1 MTRYNPALFLLEPNA
16 MSSLPSLRLK
26 ANADRRL
33 RAGHLWVYSN
43 EIDVAATPLT
53 AFEAGDQAIL
63 EAAGGK
69 PLGIVAMSPNNLICA
84 RLLSRDLKHEL
95 DKSLLVHRLNVCL
108 SLRERLFDTPCY
120 RLVYGDSD
128 LLPGLVVDRF
138 FDILVVQL
146 ASATMERHKDEV
158 LAALIQVLKPSGILL
173 KNDSSARDAEGLQR
187 YVETAYGQ
195 VPEWVALEENGVK
208 FEAPV
213 IEGQKTGWFYDH
225 RMNRARLAP
234 YVQGKRVLDL
244 FSYIGGWGVQAAVF
258 GASEVFCVDASGFAL
273 DGVERNAAL
282 NGLAEKVTCVEG
294 DVFAALRELKAAE
307 ERFDVVIADPPAFI
321 KRKKDIKNGEA
332 AYRRLNEMAMRMLN
346 KDGILVSASC
356 SMHLAEDSL
365 HQILLQSARH
375 LDRNIQLLERGA
387 QGPDHPEHM
396 AIAETR
402 YIKSLTVRL
411 LPNS

>member
-1 MTRYNPALFLLEPNA
+1 

-43 EIDVAATPLT
+43 EIDVAATPLHGF
-53 AFEAGDQAIL
+53 AAGDQAIL

-84 RLLSRDLKHEL
+84 RLLSRDVKHVL
-95 DKSLLVHRLNVCL
+95 DKSLLVHRLNVAL
-108 SLRERLFDTPCY
+108 SLRERLFDQPCY

-146 ASATMERHKDEV
+146 ASATMEAHKDDV
-158 LAALIQVLKPSGILL
+158 LAALTQVCKPSGILF
-173 KNDSSARDAEGLQR
+173 KNDSSARDAEGLER
-187 YVETAYGQ
+187 YVATAYGA

-234 YVQGKRVLDL
+234 YVKGKRVLDL
-244 FSYIGGWGVQAAVF
+244 FSYIGGWGVQAAAF
-258 GASEVFCVDASGFAL
+258 GASEVFCVDASAFAL
-273 DGVERNAAL
+273 DGVERNATL
-282 NGLAEKVTCVEG
+282 NGFAEKVTCVEG
-294 DVFAALRELKAAE
+294 DVFAALRELKSAE

-332 AYRRLNEMAMRMLN
+332 AYRRLNETAMRLLN

-356 SMHLAEDSL
+356 SMHLEEDNL
-365 HQILLQSARH
+365 QNILLTSARH

-387 QGPDHPEHM
+387 QGPDHPVHP
-396 AIAETR
+396 AINETR

>member
-1 MTRYNPALFLLEPNA
+1 M
-16 MSSLPSLRLK
+16 SLPSLRLK

-43 EIDVAATPLT
+43 EVDVVATPLN
-53 AFEAGDQAIL
+53 AFQPGDQAIL

-69 PLGIVAMSPNNLICA
+69 PLGVVALSPNNLICA
-84 RLLSRDLKHEL
+84 RLVSRDVKHVL
-95 DKSLLVHRLNVCL
+95 DKSLLVHRLNVAL
-108 SLRERLFDTPCY
+108 SLRERLFDNPFY

-138 FDILVVQL
+138 GDHLVVQL
-146 ASATMERHKDEV
+146 ASAAMERNKDAV
-158 LAALIQVLKPSGILL
+158 LDALVQVLKPRGVLW
-173 KNDSSARDAEGLQR
+173 KNDSAARDAEGLER
-187 YVETAYGQ
+187 YVDTAFGV

-213 IEGQKTGWFYDH
+213 LEGQKTGWFYDH

-234 YVQGKRVLDL
+234 YVEGKRVLDL
-244 FSYIGGWGVQAAVF
+244 FSYIGGWGVQAAAF

-273 DGVERNAAL
+273 DGVERNATL
-282 NGLAEKVTCVEG
+282 NGVAEKVTCVEG
-294 DVFAALRELKAAE
+294 DVFEALKELKAAE
-307 ERFDVVIADPPAFI
+307 ERFDVVVADPPAFI
-321 KRKKDIKNGEA
+321 KRKKDLKNGEA
-332 AYRRLNEMAMRMLN
+332 AYRRLNEQAMRLLN

-356 SMHLAEDSL
+356 SMHLPEDDL
-365 HQILLQSARH
+365 QNILLGSARH
-375 LDRNIQLLERGA
+375 LDRNIQLLERGG
-387 QGPDHPEHM
+387 QGPDHPVHP

>member
-1 MTRYNPALFLLEPNA
+1 

-43 EIDVAATPLT
+43 EIDVAATPLHGF
-53 AFEAGDQAIL
+53 AAGDQAVL

-84 RLLSRDLKHEL
+84 RLLSRDIKHVL

-108 SLRERLFDTPCY
+108 SLRERLFDKPCY

-146 ASATMERHKDEV
+146 ASATMEAHKDDV
-158 LAALIQVLKPSGILL
+158 LAALIQVCKPSGILL
-173 KNDSSARDAEGLQR
+173 KNDSSARDAEGLER
-187 YVETAYGQ
+187 YVATAYGE

-234 YVQGKRVLDL
+234 YVKGKRVLDL
-244 FSYIGGWGVQAAVF
+244 FSYIGGWGVQAAAF
-258 GASEVFCVDASGFAL
+258 GASEVFCVDASAFAL
-273 DGVERNAAL
+273 DGVERNATL
-282 NGLAEKVTCVEG
+282 NGFAEKVTCVEG
-294 DVFAALRELKAAE
+294 DVFAALRELKSAE

-332 AYRRLNEMAMRMLN
+332 AYRRLNETAMRLLN

-356 SMHLAEDSL
+356 SMHLEEDNL
-365 HQILLQSARH
+365 QNILLTSARH

-387 QGPDHPEHM
+387 QGPDHPVHP
-396 AIAETR
+396 AINETR
-402 YIKSLTVRL
+402 YIKSLTMRL

>member
-1 MTRYNPALFLLEPNA
+1 M
-16 MSSLPSLRLK
+16 SLPSLRLK

-43 EIDVAATPLT
+43 EIDVAATPLSGF
-53 AFEAGDQAIL
+53 AAGEQAIL

-69 PLGIVAMSPNNLICA
+69 PLGIVALSPNNLICA
-84 RLLSRDLKHEL
+84 RLLSRDVKHVL
-95 DKSLLVHRLNVCL
+95 DKSLLVHRINVAL
-108 SLRERLFDTPCY
+108 SLRERLFDKPCY

-158 LAALIQVLKPSGILL
+158 LAALIQVCKPSGILL
-173 KNDSSARDAEGLQR
+173 KNDSAARDAEGLER
-187 YVETAYGQ
+187 YVETAFGL
-195 VPEWVALEENGVK
+195 VPEWVALEENGVR

-234 YVQGKRVLDL
+234 YVKGKRVLDL
-244 FSYIGGWGVQAAVF
+244 FSYIGGWGVQAAAF
-258 GASEVFCVDASGFAL
+258 GASDVMCVDASGFAL

-282 NGLAEKVTCVEG
+282 NGLSEKVACIEG
-294 DVFAALRELKAAE
+294 DVFAALKELKSAE

-321 KRKKDIKNGEA
+321 KRKKDLKNGEA
-332 AYRRLNEMAMRMLN
+332 AYRRLNEAAMRLLN

-356 SMHLAEDSL
+356 SMHLPEDDL
-365 HQILLQSARH
+365 QNILLTSARH

-387 QGPDHPEHM
+387 QGPDHPVHP

-402 YIKSLTVRL
+402 YIKSLTCRL

>member
-1 MTRYNPALFLLEPNA
+1 

-43 EIDVAATPLT
+43 EIDVAATPLHGF
-53 AFEAGDQAIL
+53 AAGDQAVL

-84 RLLSRDLKHEL
+84 RLLSRDVKHVL

-108 SLRERLFDTPCY
+108 SLRERLFDKPCY

-146 ASATMERHKDEV
+146 ASATMEAHKDDV
-158 LAALIQVLKPSGILL
+158 LAALIQVCKPSGILF
-173 KNDSSARDAEGLQR
+173 KNDSSARDAEGLER
-187 YVETAYGQ
+187 YVATAYGE

-234 YVQGKRVLDL
+234 YVKGKRVLDL
-244 FSYIGGWGVQAAVF
+244 FSYIGGWGVQAAAF
-258 GASEVFCVDASGFAL
+258 GASEVFCVDASAFAL
-273 DGVERNAAL
+273 DGVERNATL
-282 NGLAEKVTCVEG
+282 NGFAEKVTCVEG
-294 DVFAALRELKAAE
+294 DVFAALRELKSAE

-332 AYRRLNEMAMRMLN
+332 AYRRLNETAMRLLN

-356 SMHLAEDSL
+356 SMHLEEDNL
-365 HQILLQSARH
+365 QNILLTSARH

-387 QGPDHPEHM
+387 QGPDHPVHP
-396 AIAETR
+396 AINETR

>member
-1 MTRYNPALFLLEPNA
+1 M
-16 MSSLPSLRLK
+16 SLPSLRLK

-43 EIDVAATPLT
+43 EIDVAATPLSG
-53 AFEAGDQAIL
+53 FQAGDQAIL

-69 PLGIVAMSPNNLICA
+69 PLGVVGISPNNLICA
-84 RLLSRDLKHEL
+84 RLLSRDTKHVL
-95 DKSLLVHRLNVCL
+95 DKSLLVHRLNVAL
-108 SLRERLFDTPCY
+108 SLRERLFDQPCY

-138 FDILVVQL
+138 YDILVVQIT
-146 ASATMERHKDEV
+146 SPTMELHKDDV
-158 LAALIQVLKPSGILL
+158 LAALVQVLQPRGVLF
-173 KNDSSARDAEGLQR
+173 KNDSAARDAEGLPR
-187 YVETAYGQ
+187 YVETPFGV

-234 YVQGKRVLDL
+234 YVKGKRVLDL
-244 FSYIGGWGVQAAVF
+244 FSYIGGWGVQAAAF

-273 DGVERNAAL
+273 DGVERNATL
-282 NGLAEKVTCVEG
+282 NGLAEKVTCIEG
-294 DVFAALRELKAAE
+294 DVFAALKELKSSE
-307 ERFDVVIADPPAFI
+307 ERFDVVVADPPAFI

-332 AYRRLNEMAMRMLN
+332 GYRRLNEMAMRLLS

-356 SMHLAEDSL
+356 SMHLEEDSL
-365 HQILLQSARH
+365 QNILLQSARH
-375 LDRNIQLLERGA
+375 LDRNIIMLERGA
-387 QGPDHPEHM
+387 QGPDHPVHM
-396 AIAETR
+396 AIPETR
-402 YIKSLTVRL
+402 YIKSLTCRL
-411 LPNS
+411 LPNA

>member
-1 MTRYNPALFLLEPNA
+1 

-43 EIDVAATPLT
+43 EIDVAATPLHGF
-53 AFEAGDQAIL
+53 AAGDQAVL

-84 RLLSRDLKHEL
+84 RLMSRDVKHVL

-108 SLRERLFDTPCY
+108 SLRERLFDKTCY

-146 ASATMERHKDEV
+146 ASATMEAHKDDV
-158 LAALIQVLKPSGILL
+158 LAALIQVCKPSGILF
-173 KNDSSARDAEGLQR
+173 KNDSSARDAEGLER
-187 YVETAYGQ
+187 YVATAYGE

-234 YVQGKRVLDL
+234 YVKGKRVLDL
-244 FSYIGGWGVQAAVF
+244 FSYIGGWGVQAAAF
-258 GASEVFCVDASGFAL
+258 GASEVFCVDASAFAL
-273 DGVERNAAL
+273 DGVERNATL
-282 NGLAEKVTCVEG
+282 NGFAEKVTCVEG
-294 DVFAALRELKAAE
+294 DVFAALRELKSAE

-332 AYRRLNEMAMRMLN
+332 AYRRLNETAMRLLN

-356 SMHLAEDSL
+356 SMHLEEDNL
-365 HQILLQSARH
+365 QNILLTSARH

-387 QGPDHPEHM
+387 QGPDHPVHP
-396 AIAETR
+396 AINETR

>member
-1 MTRYNPALFLLEPNA
+1 M
-16 MSSLPSLRLK
+16 SLPSLRLK

-43 EIDVAATPLT
+43 EIDVAATPLHGF
-53 AFEAGDQAIL
+53 AAGDQAIL

-69 PLGIVAMSPNNLICA
+69 PLGVVAISPNNLICA
-84 RLLSRDLKHEL
+84 RLLSRDVKHVL
-95 DKSLLVHRLNVCL
+95 DKSLLVHRINVAL
-108 SLRERLFDTPCY
+108 SLRERLFDQPCY

-146 ASATMERHKDEV
+146 ASAAMERHKDEV

-173 KNDSSARDAEGLQR
+173 KNDSAARDAEGLER
-187 YVETAYGQ
+187 YVDTAFGV

-234 YVQGKRVLDL
+234 YVKGKRVLDL
-244 FSYIGGWGVQAAVF
+244 FSYIGGWGVQAAAF
-258 GASEVFCVDASGFAL
+258 GATEVMCVDASAFAL

-282 NGLAEKVTCVEG
+282 NGLSEQVACIEG
-294 DVFAALRELKAAE
+294 DVFAALKELKSAE

-321 KRKKDIKNGEA
+321 KRKKDLKNGEA
-332 AYRRLNEMAMRMLN
+332 AYRRLNEAAMRLLN

-356 SMHLAEDSL
+356 SMHLPEDDL
-365 HQILLQSARH
+365 QNILLTSARH

-387 QGPDHPEHM
+387 QGPDHPVHP
-396 AIAETR
+396 AIVETR
-402 YIKSLTVRL
+402 YIKSLTCRL

>member
-1 MTRYNPALFLLEPNA
+1 M
-16 MSSLPSLRLK
+16 SLPSLRLK

-43 EIDVAATPLT
+43 EVDVVATPLN
-53 AFEAGDQAIL
+53 AFQPGDQAIL

-69 PLGIVAMSPNNLICA
+69 PLGVVALSPNNLICA
-84 RLLSRDLKHEL
+84 RLVSRDVKHVL
-95 DKSLLVHRLNVCL
+95 DKSLLVHRLNVAL
-108 SLRERLFDTPCY
+108 SLRERLFDKPFY

-138 FDILVVQL
+138 GDHLVVQL
-146 ASATMERHKDEV
+146 ASAAMERNKDAV
-158 LAALIQVLKPSGILL
+158 LDALVQVLKPRGVLW
-173 KNDSSARDAEGLQR
+173 KNDSAARDAEGLER
-187 YVETAYGQ
+187 YVDTAFGV

-213 IEGQKTGWFYDH
+213 LEGQKTGWFYDH

-234 YVQGKRVLDL
+234 YVEGKRVLDL
-244 FSYIGGWGVQAAVF
+244 FSYIGGWGVQAAAF

-273 DGVERNAAL
+273 DGVERNATL
-282 NGLAEKVTCVEG
+282 NGVAEKITCVEG
-294 DVFAALRELKAAE
+294 DVFEALKELKAAE
-307 ERFDVVIADPPAFI
+307 ERFDVVVADPPAFI
-321 KRKKDIKNGEA
+321 KRKKDLKNGEA
-332 AYRRLNEMAMRMLN
+332 AYRRLNEQAMRLLN

-356 SMHLAEDSL
+356 SMHLPEDDL
-365 HQILLQSARH
+365 QNILLGSARH
-375 LDRNIQLLERGA
+375 LDRNIQLLERGG
-387 QGPDHPEHM
+387 QGPDHPVHP

>member
-1 MTRYNPALFLLEPNA
+1 M
-16 MSSLPSLRLK
+16 SLPSLRLK

-43 EIDVAATPLT
+43 EVDVVATPLN
-53 AFEAGDQAIL
+53 AFQPGDQAIL

-69 PLGIVAMSPNNLICA
+69 PLGVVALSPNNLICA
-84 RLLSRDLKHEL
+84 RLVSRDVKHVL
-95 DKSLLVHRLNVCL
+95 DKSLLVHRLNVAL
-108 SLRERLFDTPCY
+108 SLRERLFDKPFY

-138 FDILVVQL
+138 GDHLVVQL
-146 ASATMERHKDEV
+146 ASAAMERNKDAV
-158 LAALIQVLKPSGILL
+158 LDALVQVLKPLGVLW
-173 KNDSSARDAEGLQR
+173 KNDSAARDAEGLER
-187 YVETAYGQ
+187 YVDTAFGV

-213 IEGQKTGWFYDH
+213 LEGQKTGWFYDH

-234 YVQGKRVLDL
+234 YVEGKRVLDL
-244 FSYIGGWGVQAAVF
+244 FSYIGGWGVQAATF

-273 DGVERNAAL
+273 DGVERNATL
-282 NGLAEKVTCVEG
+282 NGVAEKVTCVEG
-294 DVFAALRELKAAE
+294 DVFEALKELKAAE
-307 ERFDVVIADPPAFI
+307 ERFDVVVADPPAFI
-321 KRKKDIKNGEA
+321 KRKKDLKNGEA
-332 AYRRLNEMAMRMLN
+332 AYRRLNEQAMRLLN

-356 SMHLAEDSL
+356 SMHLPEDDL
-365 HQILLQSARH
+365 QNILLGSARH
-375 LDRNIQLLERGA
+375 LDRNIQLLERGG
-387 QGPDHPEHM
+387 QGPDHPVHP

>member
-1 MTRYNPALFLLEPNA
+1 M
-16 MSSLPSLRLK
+16 SLPSLRLK

-43 EIDVAATPLT
+43 EIDVAATPLSGF
-53 AFEAGDQAIL
+53 AAGDQAIL
-63 EAAGGK
+63 EATGGK
-69 PLGIVAMSPNNLICA
+69 PLGVVAMSPNNLICA
-84 RLLSRDLKHEL
+84 RLLSRDVKHVL
-95 DKSLLVHRLNVCL
+95 DKSLLVHRINVAL
-108 SLRERLFDTPCY
+108 SLRDRLFDKPCY
-120 RLVYGDSD
+120 RLVFGDSD

-158 LAALIQVLKPSGILL
+158 LAALIQVCKPSGILL
-173 KNDSSARDAEGLQR
+173 KNDSAARDAEGLPR
-187 YVETAYGQ
+187 YVETPFGV

-234 YVQGKRVLDL
+234 YVKGKRVLDL
-244 FSYIGGWGVQAAVF
+244 FSYIGGWGVQAAAF
-258 GASEVFCVDASGFAL
+258 GASDVMCVDASAFAL

-282 NGLAEKVTCVEG
+282 NGLTDQVACVEG
-294 DVFAALRELKAAE
+294 DVFEALKQLKASE
-307 ERFDVVIADPPAFI
+307 ERFDVIVADPPAFI
-321 KRKKDIKNGEA
+321 KRKKDLKNGEG
-332 AYRRLNEMAMRMLN
+332 AYRRLNEQAMRLLN
-346 KDGILVSASC
+346 KDGILISASC
-356 SMHLAEDSL
+356 SMHLPEDDL
-365 HQILLQSARH
+365 QNILLTSARH
-375 LDRNIQLLERGA
+375 LDRNIQLLERGS
-387 QGPDHPEHM
+387 QGPDHPVHP

>member
-1 MTRYNPALFLLEPNA
+1 

-146 ASATMERHKDEV
+146 ASATMERHKDDV

-244 FSYIGGWGVQAAVF
+244 FSYIGGWGVQAAAF

>member
-1 MTRYNPALFLLEPNA
+1 M
-16 MSSLPSLRLK
+16 SLPSLRLK

-43 EIDVAATPLT
+43 EVDVVATPLNL
-53 AFEAGDQAIL
+53 FQPGDQAIL

-69 PLGIVAMSPNNLICA
+69 PLGVVALSPNNLICA
-84 RLLSRDLKHEL
+84 RLVSRDIKHTL
-95 DKSLLVHRLNVCL
+95 DKSLLVHRINVAL
-108 SLRERLFDTPCY
+108 SLRERLFDKPFY

-138 FDILVVQL
+138 GDHLVVQL
-146 ASATMERHKDEV
+146 ASAAMERNKDAV
-158 LAALIQVLKPSGILL
+158 LDALVQVLKPRGVLW
-173 KNDSSARDAEGLQR
+173 KNDSSAREAEGLER
-187 YVETAYGQ
+187 YVDTAFGV

-213 IEGQKTGWFYDH
+213 MEGQKTGWFYDH

-234 YVQGKRVLDL
+234 YVKGKRVLDL
-244 FSYIGGWGVQAAVF
+244 FSYIGGWGVQAAAF

-273 DGVERNAAL
+273 DGVERNATL
-282 NGLAEKVTCVEG
+282 NGVAEQVTCVEG
-294 DVFAALRELKAAE
+294 DVFEALKELKAAE
-307 ERFDVVIADPPAFI
+307 ERFDVVVADPPAFI
-321 KRKKDIKNGEA
+321 KRKKDLKNGEA
-332 AYRRLNEMAMRMLN
+332 AYRRLNEQAMRLLN

-356 SMHLAEDSL
+356 SMHLPEDDL
-365 HQILLQSARH
+365 QNILLNSARH
-375 LDRNIQLLERGA
+375 LDRNIQLLERGG
-387 QGPDHPEHM
+387 QGPDHPVHP

>member
-1 MTRYNPALFLLEPNA
+1 M
-16 MSSLPSLRLK
+16 SLPSLRLK

-43 EIDVAATPLT
+43 EIDVAATPLHS
-53 AFEAGDQAIL
+53 FEAGDQAIL

-84 RLLSRDLKHEL
+84 RLLSRDVKHVL
-95 DKSLLVHRLNVCL
+95 DKSLLVHRLNVAL
-108 SLRERLFDTPCY
+108 SLRERLFDQPCY

-146 ASATMERHKDEV
+146 ASATMERHKDDV

-173 KNDSSARDAEGLQR
+173 KNDSAARDAEGLER
-187 YVETAYGQ
+187 YVDTAFGV

-234 YVQGKRVLDL
+234 YVKGKRVLDL
-244 FSYIGGWGVQAAVF
+244 FSYIGGWGVQAAAF
-258 GASEVFCVDASGFAL
+258 GASEVFCVDASAFAL
-273 DGVERNAAL
+273 DGVERNATL
-282 NGLAEKVTCVEG
+282 NGFAEKVTCVEG
-294 DVFAALRELKAAE
+294 DVFAALRELKSAE

-332 AYRRLNEMAMRMLN
+332 AYRRLNETAMRLLN

-356 SMHLAEDSL
+356 SMHLEEDNL
-365 HQILLQSARH
+365 QNILLTSARH

-387 QGPDHPEHM
+387 QGPDHPVHP
-396 AIAETR
+396 AINETR
-402 YIKSLTVRL
+402 YIKSHTVRL

>member
-1 MTRYNPALFLLEPNA
+1 M
-16 MSSLPSLRLK
+16 SLPSLRLK

-33 RAGHLWVYSN
+33 RNGHLWVYSN
-43 EIDVAATPLT
+43 EIDVAATPLHG
-53 AFEAGDQAIL
+53 FKAGDQAIL

-84 RLLSRDLKHEL
+84 RLLSRDVKHVL
-95 DKSLLVHRLNVCL
+95 DKSLLVHRLNVAL
-108 SLRERLFDTPCY
+108 SLRERLFDKPCY

-138 FDILVVQL
+138 GDILVVQI

-158 LAALIQVLKPSGILL
+158 LAALIQVCKPSGILF
-173 KNDSSARDAEGLQR
+173 KNDSAARDAEGLER
-187 YVETAYGQ
+187 YVDTAFGV

-234 YVQGKRVLDL
+234 YVKGKRVLDL
-244 FSYIGGWGVQAAVF
+244 FSYIGGWGVQAAAF
-258 GASEVFCVDASGFAL
+258 GASDVMCVDASGFAL

-282 NGLAEKVTCVEG
+282 NGLTDQVACVEG
-294 DVFAALRELKAAE
+294 DVFEALKQLKSAE
-307 ERFDVVIADPPAFI
+307 ERFDVIVADPPAFI
-321 KRKKDIKNGEA
+321 KRKKDQKNGEG
-332 AYRRLNEMAMRMLN
+332 AYRRLNEQAMRLLN

-356 SMHLAEDSL
+356 SMHLEEDNL
-365 HQILLQSARH
+365 QNILLTSARH

-387 QGPDHPEHM
+387 QGPDHPVHP
-396 AIAETR
+396 AINETR

>member
-1 MTRYNPALFLLEPNA
+1 M
-16 MSSLPSLRLK
+16 SLPSLRLK

-43 EIDVAATPLT
+43 EIDVAATPLNL
-53 AFEAGDQAIL
+53 FQPGDQAIL

-69 PLGIVAMSPNNLICA
+69 ALGIVAMSPNNLICA
-84 RLLSRDLKHEL
+84 RLLSRDTKHVL
-95 DKSLLVHRLNVCL
+95 DKSLLVHRLNVAL
-108 SLRERLFDTPCY
+108 SLRERLFDKPFY
-120 RLVYGDSD
+120 RLVYGDAD

-138 FDILVVQL
+138 GDHLVVQL
-146 ASATMERHKDEV
+146 ASAAMERAKDAVIE
-158 LAALIQVLKPSGILL
+158 ALVQVLKPRGILF

-187 YVETAYGQ
+187 YVDTAFGV
-195 VPEWVALEENGVK
+195 VPEWVDLEENGVQ
-208 FEAPV
+208 FQAPV
-213 IEGQKTGWFYDH
+213 LEGQKTGWFYDH

-234 YVQGKRVLDL
+234 YVKGKRVLDL
-244 FSYIGGWGVQAAVF
+244 FSYIGGWGVQAAAF

-273 DGVERNAAL
+273 DGVERNATL
-282 NGLAEKVTCVEG
+282 NGVAEKVTCVEG

-307 ERFDVVIADPPAFI
+307 ERFDVIVADPPAFI

-332 AYRRLNEMAMRMLN
+332 AYRRLNETAMRMLN

-356 SMHLAEDSL
+356 SMHLEEDNL
-365 HQILLQSARH
+365 QNILLTSARH

-387 QGPDHPEHM
+387 QGPDHPVHP